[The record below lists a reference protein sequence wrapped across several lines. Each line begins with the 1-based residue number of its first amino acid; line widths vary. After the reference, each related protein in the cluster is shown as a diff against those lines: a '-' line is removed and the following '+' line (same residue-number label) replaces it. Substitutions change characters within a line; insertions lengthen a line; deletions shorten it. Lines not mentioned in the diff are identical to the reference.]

1 MQLIFYKISKQS
13 SHMVVQCNNSC
24 KSSIRVKHA
33 QHTMSVH
40 YSIRY
45 PNWFLH
51 YFESEFI
58 QIFMTATY
66 CYSWN
71 DMLKHIGLCANYNN
85 RYEIN
90 KKWFIKT

>member
-1 MQLIFYKISKQS
+1 MA
-13 SHMVVQCNNSC
+13 VQYNNYG
-24 KSSIRVKHA
+24 KSSIKVKHT

-45 PNWFLH
+45 PNWLLH
-51 YFESEFI
+51 YLVFEII
-58 QIFMTATY
+58 QFFMIC

-71 DMLKHIGLCANYNN
+71 GMLKRIGSSANYNN

-90 KKWFIKT
+90 KNWVIKT